1 MDSRYIPPLT
11 SDELTQVTEMK
22 QLQVMIRHGARTPYA
37 LYSCWNNY
45 NVTWNNCNV
54 TELMLASPSYNSE
67 NRPATWLFRKL
78 YDGSPNYLGGNC
90 LTGQLLLEGYQQE
103 EANGDILY
111 QAYLNP
117 ISTPAAM
124 RLFDTDDW
132 EALNEGYTMYLRS
145 DDEQR
150 TLMSGQILLHN
161 MFNVSD
167 ESIVTWHTGDY
178 NLDQIRPN
186 TLVCPRLNNIESTAY
201 STSEWVSENTST
213 TMNQLTSN
221 LTALWG
227 EGMWSWNNVLDCL
240 MTTVCTGR
248 DLPSASPDNSVQ
260 MSDAIFNATVEQIVR
275 SYAYILQYNN
285 SFYARTGIGHTVWRM
300 REHLIGMI
308 NGSGR
313 KFVLVSGHDST
324 LMPFLA
330 AVLPNW
336 DGDWSPYASMLVLE
350 VYAASMNSPVGAS
363 GYMFRIIYNGKVLRL
378 PGCEKDLCELAFLLD
393 AFDFAQKEMPCDT
406 INEAQTGGG
415 NINKQ
420 QEACSMDSSKDSAS
434 SQTLSMTGR
443 ILLLL
448 VGMVSGAFAMNA
460 FFKHSAALNNVN
472 GGRGGRIAGGYEL
485 AGMDASRQS
494 AHGLMMDS
502 SINDGEG
509 RHVILGEEEEE
520 EEEEDKKEELKT
532 GGVAE
537 EEAGLIETVQD
548 ENNDN
553 TAADININ
561 PDQQYSYTT
570 AKTMTTTSSS
580 SISISILSS
589 VPLSAP
595 MEDIHNPLGP
605 LSPQFRSD
613 VSGDD
618 DRVGGTYV

>member
-260 MSDAIFNATVEQIVR
+260 MSDAIFNATVDQVEY
-275 SYAYILQYNN
+275 SYAYMALNNN
-285 SFYARTGIGHTVWRM
+285 SLWAKTGMGNTIWHM
-300 REHLIGMI
+300 KSNLQAMM
-308 NGSGR
+308 NGGPL
-313 KFVLVSGHDST
+313 KFALFSAHDTSV
-324 LMPFLA
+324 MPFLA
-330 AVLPNW
+330 AILGDAW
-336 DGDWSPYASMLVLE
+336 DGKWAAYAALVSLE
-350 VYAASMNSPVGAS
+350 VYGAS
-363 GYMFRIIYNGKVLRL
+363 SSSAVGSGGYYFRMVYNGKVLRV
-378 PGCEKDLCELAFLLD
+378 PGCTADLCDLNTLLD
-393 AFDFAQKEMPCDT
+393 VMSFAQEDMPCSATDDAT
-406 INEAQTGGG
+406 
-415 NINKQ
+415 
-420 QEACSMDSSKDSAS
+420 SDAS
-434 SQTLSMTGR
+434 SEDCKENNNTGLNSTDW
-443 ILLLL
+443 ILLVVLSL
-448 VGMVSGAFAMNA
+448 VIGALIGAFGIV
-460 FFKHSAALNNVN
+460 F
-472 GGRGGRIAGGYEL
+472 YEK
-485 AGMDASRQS
+485 RYQS
-494 AHGLMMDS
+494 SVENRSLLEISHG
-502 SINDGEG
+502 
-509 RHVILGEEEEE
+509 
-520 EEEEDKKEELKT
+520 
-532 GGVAE
+532 
-537 EEAGLIETVQD
+537 
-548 ENNDN
+548 
-553 TAADININ
+553 
-561 PDQQYSYTT
+561 
-570 AKTMTTTSSS
+570 SSS
-580 SISISILSS
+580 SAAAASNT
-589 VPLSAP
+589 V
-595 MEDIHNPLGP
+595 
-605 LSPQFRSD
+605 
-613 VSGDD
+613 
-618 DRVGGTYV
+618 